1 MIKKLNFWHKLPR
14 PFTVLA
20 PMEDV
25 TNFAFR
31 ETVATLLPRP
41 DVFFTEFTNTDAL
54 TSVGLKKTIHRF
66 KFSNNQKPIIAQL
79 WGTNPENFEKSAKIA
94 YDFGFDGID
103 INMGCPVKAVV
114 KIGACSALIK
124 NRALVKE
131 IIEAT
136 KKGANKLPVSVKTR
150 IGFKDVETE
159 EWITYLLEQKLD
171 AVTVHGRTA
180 RQMSDVP
187 ANWEEIK
194 KAVNLKNSISPET
207 VIIGNGDCKNYND
220 VVQKHEQYGVDG
232 VMIGRGIFANPWV
245 FEKITKKHSFDES
258 KKILIKHLELLD
270 NTSHYDKIKK
280 FYKMYVNN
288 FDGAGKLRAE
298 LMSTKAVEEALQI
311 LK

>member
-1 MIKKLNFWHKLPR
+1 MNKLNFWQKLPR

-31 ETVATLLPRP
+31 EIVTTQLPRP
-41 DVFFTEFTNTDAL
+41 EVFFTEFTNIDAL
-54 TSVGLKKTIHRF
+54 TSAGLEKTIHRF
-66 KFSNNQKPIIAQL
+66 RFSKNQKPIIAQL
-79 WGTNPENFEKSAKIA
+79 WGTKPENFEKSAKIA
-94 YDFGFDGID
+94 FDFGFDGID

-124 NRALVKE
+124 NRPLVKE

-136 KKGANKLPVSVKTR
+136 KKGANNLPVSVKTR
-150 IGFKDVETE
+150 IGYKDIETE
-159 EWITYLLEQKLD
+159 DWITYLLEQKLD
-171 AVTVHGRTA
+171 AITVHGRTA

-194 KAVNLKNSISPET
+194 KAVILKNKISPKT
-207 VIIGNGDCKNYND
+207 IIIGNGDCKNYRD
-220 VVQKHEQYGVDG
+220 VMQKHNKYGVDG

-245 FEKITKKHSFDES
+245 FEKITKDHTFEES
-258 KKILIKHLELLD
+258 KNILVKHLELLD

-298 LMSTKAVEEALQI
+298 LMSTKSVEEALKI
-311 LK
+311 LR